1 MEEAKSKILIIDDE
15 EVVLDS
21 CTQILEGG
29 PYYAATAMDGTF
41 GLELVREFHPDI
53 VFVDLKMP
61 GISGFEVLEKITE
74 FDPTIVAVVITGY
87 ATVDSAVEAI
97 KKGAYDFLPKP
108 FTPDEFRVI
117 TQRGLERR
125 RLVLET
131 TALRHEREMLREHFA
146 AIVSHELKAP
156 LGAIQQNLFVHEHEL
171 ADTLSEEQANRIK
184 RMKGSIDNLL
194 KLIHTWLRVITTDI
208 KALQEQFEPI
218 TLSGV
223 ISRAVESVESHATRK
238 DIDIDISIDEELKM
252 INGDEVT
259 LREAIVN
266 LVNNAIKYS
275 QMGTKIHVNAKQED
289 DEIVISVKDRG
300 VGIAEDDLPHIFGDF
315 YVGKSAPEAER
326 GSGLGLGITRR
337 IIEAHGGS
345 MSVESALEKGSTFKF
360 RLPVIGSENHVEP
373 VEDAGILTNTI

>member
-223 ISRAVESVESHATRK
+223 ISRAVESVEAHATRK